1 MLRHQ
6 NRRAANAQKRRGPP
20 GVIAREFFSLFFLF
34 ALRRELKDQ
43 RSASEPAGL
52 NPAVASADDEVV
64 VLGHTT
70 SSEVSCFT
78 SIFDL
83 RFTCTSIVLALFAC
97 SSDLFSLCMNTVLSA
112 RYSTTRSACSP
123 ATIGQLKR
131 NVSPTCSGFQG
142 VVSSN
147 SSPENTARVVCSVTT
162 DTMLI
167 RNVACSTAGFAGTLS
182 TTGTMAN
189 MLGP

>member
-1 MLRHQ
+1 MLRHAKSSGRQ
-6 NRRAANAQKRRGPP
+6 RTKTQRPHP
-20 GVIAREFFSLFFLF
+20 GAIAREFFSLFFLF
-34 ALRRELKDQ
+34 ELGHELKDQ
-43 RSASEPAGL
+43 RSSSEPAGL
-52 NPAVASADDEVV
+52 NPAIASADDEVV

-83 RFTCTSIVLALFAC
+83 RFTCTSIVLAPFPC
-97 SSDLFSLCMNTVLSA
+97 SSDLFSLCINTVLSA

-131 NVSPTCSGFQG
+131 NVSPICSGFSG

-147 SSPENTARVVCSVTT
+147 SSPENPARVVCSVTA

-167 RNVACSTAGFAGTLS
+167 RNVVCSTAGFAG
-182 TTGTMAN
+182 
-189 MLGP
+189 